1 MGGPGW
7 ASSARTMAKIL
18 FIIYYL
24 LFVIIFA
31 LYPEITHF
39 KWLGKNKA
47 LAFCERPVEKNLEA
61 EGLARAG
68 AL

>member
-18 FIIYYL
+18 LFL
-24 LFVIIFA
+24 FFVIIFA

-39 KWLGKNKA
+39 KWLGKNNA

-68 AL
+68 AQ